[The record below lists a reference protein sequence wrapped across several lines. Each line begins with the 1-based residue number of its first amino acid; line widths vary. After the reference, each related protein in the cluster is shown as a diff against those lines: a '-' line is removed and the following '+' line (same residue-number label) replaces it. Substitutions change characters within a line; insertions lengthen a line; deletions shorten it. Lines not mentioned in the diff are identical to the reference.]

1 MPDIV
6 IGFIIG
12 LLLGLLIGL
21 IIQAAG
27 KDNPTW

>member
-12 LLLGLLIGL
+12 LLPGLLIGL